1 MQKSLLCGAVLA
13 ALALSP
19 AYAAD
24 VPVKGPRVAPAPV
37 YSWEGYYVG
46 GNIGWVGYGAKWVD
60 VDGDWGPVGGTV
72 YDQKIGGLTFGVQ
85 AGRNYQRGAMVY
97 GWEVDVNYSS
107 ASRSEILFFDPTI
120 TNTLHGFGTF
130 RGRIGALIQPMTLL
144 YVTGGVALGNFTHTW
159 IEPGDAPDSWQNF
172 AQWRWGWVVGGG
184 IEHAFSPNWTA
195 RLEAL
200 WMDFG
205 SHTQFNEGGCCR
217 MTVTDTATVVRG
229 AFNWR
234 Y

>member
-1 MQKSLLCGAVLA
+1 MRKSLFYGAVLA

-24 VPVKGPRVAPAPV
+24 VPVKGPRVAPAAT

-60 VDGDWGPVGGTV
+60 VDGDWGPVGATV
-72 YDQKIGGLTFGVQ
+72 YDQKIGGFTFGVQ

-97 GWEVDVNYSS
+97 GWEADINFSS
-107 ASRSEILFFDPTI
+107 ASDSRILFSDPTI
-120 TNTLHGFGTF
+120 TNTLHGFGTL
-130 RGRIGALIQPMTLL
+130 RGRLGALLQPMTMIYL
-144 YVTGGVALGNFTHTW
+144 TAGGALGHFTHTW
-159 IEPGDAPDSWQNF
+159 AEPGDIPDSWPNF
-172 AQWRWGWVVGGG
+172 GQWRFGWVIGAG
-184 IEHAFSPNWTA
+184 IEHAFGPNWTG

-200 WMDFG
+200 YMDFG
-205 SHTQFNEGGCCR
+205 SHTSANPLGFR